1 MSVLPVGDNSQVKV
15 GEGDLKI
22 SSDYLILLLELGIE
36 FGLKQS
42 DLLQGSQ
49 LDASI
54 FIRPGIS
61 VGDKSFLKV
70 VANFRKQQPDMSV
83 AVAYGKRMTLS
94 KHGALGIAARHSRTT
109 NDAASTVTAYMST
122 RAELFSVQRER
133 DSDSRRLYVDL
144 KVERSDDIYFLIL
157 AYLTSIELII
167 RQMLSFPDKISTRI
181 ELPIKP
187 KFWQGEPLLQDE
199 VDLDELAAGA
209 KIYFSAPRCM
219 LLWPR
224 GLLDD
229 LLPLFDQDLVSM
241 AQEVCEDELKSMS
254 QVTSVSQAVT
264 LAFRNAEGSLPTV
277 ESIAATLN
285 ISSATLKR
293 KLKSEGQSFR
303 AIKDDTLHKK
313 SVKLLKDTS
322 QSVELIAEQL
332 GYSDASNFAK
342 AFKGWS
348 SMTPSEFRHSCDLE
362 N

>member
-1 MSVLPVGDNSQVKV
+1 
-15 GEGDLKI
+15 
-22 SSDYLILLLELGIE
+22 
-36 FGLKQS
+36 
-42 DLLQGSQ
+42 
-49 LDASI
+49 
-54 FIRPGIS
+54 
-61 VGDKSFLKV
+61 
-70 VANFRKQQPDMSV
+70 MSV

-144 KVERSDDIYFLIL
+144 KVECSDDIYFLIL

-167 RQMLSFPDKISTRI
+167 RQMLSFPDDIPTRI
-181 ELPIKP
+181 ELPTKP

-199 VDLDELAAGA
+199 VDLDELAVGA

-313 SVKLLKDTS
+313 SVKLLRDTQ

-348 SMTPSEFRHSCDLE
+348 SMTPSEFRHTCDLE